1 MPNLLEVLT
10 KDVSFDS
17 SGRLRS
23 SMTQWTE
30 NNIYEVFRKMLL
42 DDRISGALMI
52 RSSKA
57 LSYGWDVIGED
68 ENDERAADVKAVLE
82 RLEIIE
88 KLDNVW
94 NAAPF
99 GFALN
104 EIEWAAVEGR
114 FEPVGLI
121 AIPNE
126 YVELTSLGPKIKI
139 PGKADIDTW
148 TIPYKYVLTVYK
160 PLFNSPEGSPVLAG
174 CYWPWV
180 FKRQGYRFW
189 AKLLDKFGTPSL
201 AALFTGDYPHRAAD
215 AEVNANCI
223 TVEDV
228 QEAIVEALGEMRD
241 GGNVAVSNVDDLKV
255 ISASG
260 HGEDFERFITM
271 QNNAI
276 SIQVL
281 GNTMTMD
288 AQSRGSQ
295 ALGTVHQEISEQVSK
310 RDTSMIRGF
319 LNILIRWYVD
329 LNYGVDVPA
338 PRFTWDL
345 DGETSWDAVKDAMDR
360 GVPVSKKALYYKIRG
375 YEPADETDAFTVP
388 NLTQAAPGE
397 VGMSRPFALLP
408 ARKRTPS
415 PR

>member
-1 MPNLLEVLT
+1 
-10 KDVSFDS
+10 
-17 SGRLRS
+17 
-23 SMTQWTE
+23 
-30 NNIYEVFRKMLL
+30 
-42 DDRISGALMI
+42 
-52 RSSKA
+52 
-57 LSYGWDVIGED
+57 
-68 ENDERAADVKAVLE
+68 
-82 RLEIIE
+82 
-88 KLDNVW
+88 
-94 NAAPF
+94 
-99 GFALN
+99 
-104 EIEWAAVEGR
+104 
-114 FEPVGLI
+114 
-121 AIPNE
+121 
-126 YVELTSLGPKIKI
+126 
-139 PGKADIDTW
+139 
-148 TIPYKYVLTVYK
+148 
-160 PLFNSPEGSPVLAG
+160 
-174 CYWPWV
+174 
-180 FKRQGYRFW
+180 
-189 AKLLDKFGTPSL
+189 
-201 AALFTGDYPHRAAD
+201 
-215 AEVNANCI
+215 
-223 TVEDV
+223 
-228 QEAIVEALGEMRD
+228 MRD

-360 GVPVSKKALYYKIRG
+360 GVPVSKRALYYKIRG

-397 VGMSRPFALLP
+397 VGMSRPFASLP
-408 ARKRTPS
+408 GRRKTPS

>member
-1 MPNLLEVLT
+1 MPTLLDVLT

-23 SMTQWTE
+23 SLTQWTE

-42 DDRISGALMI
+42 DDRIAGALMI

-68 ENDERAADVKAVLE
+68 ENDERAIDVRSVLE

-104 EIEWAAVEGR
+104 EIEWASVEGH

-126 YVELTSLGPKIKI
+126 YVELTPLGPKIKI
-139 PGKADIDTW
+139 QGQADIETW
-148 TIPYKYVLTVYK
+148 KIPYKYIVTVYK

-215 AEVNANCI
+215 LEATANCV
-223 TVEDV
+223 TVEDI
-228 QEAIVEALGEMRD
+228 QEGIVTALGEMRD
-241 GGNVAVSNVDDLKV
+241 GGNVAVSNIDDLRV
-255 ISASG
+255 IEATG

-310 RDTSMIRGF
+310 RDTSMLRGF
-319 LNILIRWYVD
+319 LNTLIRWYVD
-329 LNYGVDVPA
+329 LNYGIDVPA
-338 PRFTWDL
+338 PRFSWDL
-345 DGETSWDAVKDAMDR
+345 DGETSWDAVKDAMDH
-360 GVPVSKKALYYKIRG
+360 GVPVSLRAVYYKIRG
-375 YEPADETDAFTVP
+375 YEPVDEADAFVVP
-388 NLTQAAPGE
+388 TMTQAAPGE
-397 VGMSRPFALLP
+397 VGMSRPFASRP
-408 ARKRTPS
+408 APRKIT
-415 PR
+415 